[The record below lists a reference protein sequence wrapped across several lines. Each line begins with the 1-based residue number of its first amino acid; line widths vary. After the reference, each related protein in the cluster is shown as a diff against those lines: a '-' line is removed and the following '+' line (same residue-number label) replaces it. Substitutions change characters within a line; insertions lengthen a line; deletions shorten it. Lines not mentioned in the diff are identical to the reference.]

1 MNHTKTFLL
10 WLVVALALLTGCRQG
25 AADYDPRLVVAD
37 SVLRQDP
44 DSALAMLR
52 ALDARILPGDG
63 DRAYYALLLTQ
74 AQYRCYVTANSDSLI
89 NSALDYYERH
99 TGEQEK
105 LTRAYIY
112 KGAVME
118 ELGQP
123 EEAMTYYKHALAHA
137 SPSDAFNQGYARLRL
152 GNIYRDHLVADSS
165 DITLFKEALD
175 YFKMVPDSFYVLS
188 CLSSIGGCYIK
199 SQNNDSAMAYLQQ
212 AQELAE
218 SLHEIEQKH
227 IAQTYIADIKMFSHD
242 ARDINEAKQIAMS
255 LLNSD
260 EAAQEK
266 CNHLLMVAAFTLAK
280 QCKADSASLFLN
292 QVDHP
297 EGLSPNLKVFYDK
310 CCAELAISRGNIKDF
325 RLHFEHAND
334 LADSLVTNAMQQ
346 RLRDVETKYDN
357 EALKYKALKYRT
369 NWIMSLLGTAL
380 VVSVLVIA
388 TMLLMRKL
396 SQRKRQLQESED
408 TIERLRNDTA
418 QLTSLLNA
426 NQAMSSELKDT
437 IRNQIDVFAQL
448 VEQHSIR
455 STHSLKKF
463 GDIFEK
469 AYQVNQPDGSFW
481 TGIRAYANSQCNDIV
496 THASEHFPSL
506 IDSDFNFLSLYCCEL
521 PTTVIMACMGYKEIH
536 SVYNKKRRLA
546 AAMSCPNGLDDYIE
560 QFKGSRL
567 A

>member
-63 DRAYYALLLTQ
+63 DRAYYALLLTL
-74 AQYRCYVTANSDSLI
+74 AQYRCYVTATSDSLI
-89 NSALDYYERH
+89 NSALEYYRLH
-99 TGEQEK
+99 SGEQEK

-175 YFKMVPDSFYVLS
+175 YFKMVPDSFYIMTCMAQIGNSYMKNNRDSVLS
-188 CLSSIGGCYIK
+188 YLDRSNEMAVKLHDKRFKAI
-199 SQNNDSAMAYLQQ
+199 NDLLIA
-212 AQELAE
+212 
-218 SLHEIEQKH
+218 KH
-227 IAQTYIADIKMFSHD
+227 KMFSDDSHEVTQAKGIACRLIAEHD
-242 ARDINEAKQIAMS
+242 SANDIGS
-255 LLNSD
+255 LL
-260 EAAQEK
+260 
-266 CNHLLMVAAFTLAK
+266 MTAAFTSARLN
-280 QCKADSASLFLN
+280 QLDSAQMYLSKVQGCLEL
-292 QVDHP
+292 P
-297 EGLSPNLKVFYDK
+297 EDTAFYERCQAEVAK
-310 CCAELAISRGNIKDF
+310 CNSDIDRYTHHYERYD
-325 RLHFEHAND
+325 E

-408 TIERLRNDTA
+408 TIERLRNDMA
-418 QLTSLLNA
+418 RLTSLLNA

-481 TGIRAYANSQCNDIV
+481 TGIRAYANSQCNDII